1 MSSNSRSGYSPA
13 EITSMQRE
21 AAERVREMQRR
32 ARQRVE
38 QTNRMTIP
46 PPEPSKPP
54 APPLPAPEPAPPF
67 QGVVDRLNLDGETML
82 LLLLL
87 LLLINEGGDRTL
99 ILALVYL
106 LLG

>member
-1 MSSNSRSGYSPA
+1 
-13 EITSMQRE
+13 MQRE
-21 AAERVREMQRR
+21 AAERVREMQHK

-38 QTNRMTIP
+38 QTNRMTAP
-46 PPEPSKPP
+46 SLPPEPPRPPKP
-54 APPLPAPEPAPPF
+54 APPPPNPTPVPPF
-67 QGVVDRLNLDGETML
+67 QGILDRLNLDGETVL

-87 LLLINEGGDRTL
+87 LLLINDGGDRTL